1 MTDASEAHHAADVG
15 KAGESGKRGRGI
27 WRGAGLV
34 TVLLM
39 TLALASAWLVFP
51 YFFEGRNLLQN
62 VGGEVMSA
70 RIAEE
75 RTTGQAV
82 TRYAFGPGEAETSV
96 LFGTEL
102 YFARTAT
109 ARVRASFE
117 PDKYLVFIVNET
129 THDTALPQV
138 LPKAEL
144 VVDGVSHAPVD
155 YDGPLDTDHH
165 RSTVV
170 RFARSGA
177 DGAPIISEAT
187 TRVEVVIT
195 SAWDP
200 DSTPRT
206 AEWSLPIEYPPEANV
221 LKSPTMAMALAA
233 GLLSATLTPCLLQ
246 LIVVY
251 MATLTGVSAGEL
263 GRGGAVPAVVRRK
276 MLISALAFIVG
287 FTAFYTAAGAA
298 IGYAGKSAQ
307 ILFSAW
313 SREMAIG
320 SGILVMA
327 MGLWMGIKARAPLVC
342 RMPMARQMA
351 ASDKGSFLRSALM
364 AAGFSLGCM
373 VCFSGAIIAT
383 LFIYVGALGSATT
396 GALILF
402 LFSMG
407 VAVPFLL
414 AAVFLSRTMTVMS
427 WISRYT
433 PQIGF
438 VSMIVIMAFGL
449 VLITDNFHTVSDLIY
464 PWLGLN

>member
-1 MTDASEAHHAADVG
+1 MSDQHPAIHPASTP
-15 KAGESGKRGRGI
+15 KRIGSI
-27 WRGAGLV
+27 GAIASLIG
-34 TVLLM
+34 VLLV

-51 YFFEGRNLLQN
+51 YLMEGRQMLESAGDQVL
-62 VGGEVMSA
+62 SA
-70 RIAEE
+70 RNE
-75 RTTGQAV
+75 RMKTLGEFLV
-82 TRYAFGPGEAETSV
+82 RPAFGPGEAEVDV
-96 LFGTEL
+96 LYATQT
-102 YFARTAT
+102 YFDRSASI
-109 ARVRASFE
+109 RVASQYK
-117 PDKYLVFIVNET
+117 PDIYEVFIVDES
-129 THDTALPQV
+129 THVDPLPQR
-138 LPKAEL
+138 LPTVEL
-144 VVDGVSHAPVD
+144 WVDGKSYQPADMEGPV
-155 YDGPLDTDHH
+155 DTDHH
-165 RSTVV
+165 RSTIV
-170 RFARSGA
+170 RFARIGA
-177 DGAPIISEAT
+177 DGARIVPADARSV
-187 TRVEVVIT
+187 RVMVT

-200 DSTPRT
+200 EATPREAVWELPLVYPET
-206 AEWSLPIEYPPEANV
+206 LDVLSSPSLV
-221 LKSPTMAMALAA
+221 MALAA

-342 RMPMARQMA
+342 RMPMAGRMA

>member
-1 MTDASEAHHAADVG
+1 MSNRHLPPHPATEPKRVGGIGAVASLIGVL
-15 KAGESGKRGRGI
+15 
-27 WRGAGLV
+27 LV
-34 TVLLM
+34 TLV
-39 TLALASAWLVFP
+39 LASAWLVFP
-51 YFFEGRNLLQN
+51 YLMEGRQMLESAGDQVL
-62 VGGEVMSA
+62 SA
-70 RIAEE
+70 RNE
-75 RTTGQAV
+75 RMKTLGEFLV
-82 TRYAFGPGEAETSV
+82 RPAFGPGEAEVDVLYATQTYFDRSASV
-96 LFGTEL
+96 
-102 YFARTAT
+102 
-109 ARVRASFE
+109 RVAGQYKPE
-117 PDKYLVFIVNET
+117 TYQIFIVDES
-129 THDTALPQV
+129 THVDPLPQQ
-138 LPKAEL
+138 LPTVEL
-144 VVDGVSHAPVD
+144 WVDGVSYQPTD
-155 YDGPLDTDHH
+155 MEGPLDTDHH

-170 RFARSGA
+170 RFARIGA
-177 DGAPIISEAT
+177 DGAEIVPADAKSV
-187 TRVEVVIT
+187 RVVVA
-195 SAWDP
+195 SKWDP
-200 DSTPRT
+200 AATPREAVWELPLVYPAT
-206 AEWSLPIEYPPEANV
+206 LDIFSSPSLV
-221 LKSPTMAMALAA
+221 MALAA

-251 MATLTGVSAGEL
+251 LATLTGVSAEQL

-287 FTAFYTAAGAA
+287 FTTFYTLAGAA

-313 SREMAIG
+313 SREMAVG

-383 LFIYVGALGSATT
+383 LFIYVGALGSAAT

-414 AAVFLSRTMTVMS
+414 AALFLSRTMTVMH
-427 WISRYT
+427 WIGRYT

-449 VLITDNFHTVSDLIY
+449 VLVTDNFHTLSDIIY
-464 PWLGLN
+464 PWLGLD